1 LASGTDNRHRGRI
14 SFTGWWVEYREGWD
28 REDENRKI
36 RTGKLKVK
44 TGKIGNRRGTMP
56 GVLLLLPGLLMAWV
70 IGAND
75 AANSLGTAVG
85 SGVRTPREGA
95 ILAALFGL
103 AGTVVMGGRVVKT
116 LGEGILPLPHLP
128 GTFANVVAFSSL
140 TAAGL
145 TVLIC
150 TALHLPVSTSHA
162 VTGGLVGGGI
172 AAGLRSFINWGETT
186 RIFLAWVFTPVAT
199 FLLAM
204 VLYRLARF
212 FRVGETLNRTLLRA
226 SKPYLTGKMVKLL
239 VTITGCYMAFSWGAN
254 DVANATGI
262 LSGVLR
268 FSPLLLAFA
277 GGLVMGCG
285 VLVWGKKVMMTIG
298 KRITRLSPVTALTA
312 EFVAAVVVHFFT
324 IAGLPVSTT
333 HAIVGAVGGIGFSR
347 GKKEVDSLLL
357 WEIVLTWVLT
367 PFFSGSLAFFLY
379 RLLQLLLV
387 VIG

>member
-1 LASGTDNRHRGRI
+1 
-14 SFTGWWVEYREGWD
+14 
-28 REDENRKI
+28 
-36 RTGKLKVK
+36 
-44 TGKIGNRRGTMP
+44 MP
-56 GVLLLLPGLLMAWV
+56 GVLLLFPGLLMAWV

-103 AGTVVMGGRVVKT
+103 AGTVIMGGRVVKT
-116 LGEGILPLPHLP
+116 LGEGILPLPALP
-128 GTFANVVAFSSL
+128 AAFANMVAFSSL

-172 AAGLRSFINWGETT
+172 AAGLQSILNWGETT
-186 RIFLAWVFTPVAT
+186 RIFLAWVLTPVAT

-204 VLYRLARF
+204 ALFRLGRF
-212 FRVGETLNRTLLRA
+212 FKVGKTMFRA
-226 SKPYLTGKMVKLL
+226 GKPYLPGRMIKLL

-262 LSGVLR
+262 LSGVLP

-277 GGLVMGCG
+277 GGMVMGCG
-285 VLVWGKKVMMTIG
+285 VLVWGKRVMMTIG
-298 KRITRLSPVTALTA
+298 KKITRLSPVTALTA

-333 HAIVGAVGGIGFSR
+333 HAIVGAVGGVGFSR
-347 GKKEVDSLLL
+347 GKKAVDSLLF

-379 RLLQLLLV
+379 RLLQLLF
-387 VIG
+387 VITK